1 MYEFGFGLSYS
12 KFDIEILKAETVT
25 EESKV
30 GGAWGSHGVS
40 IDNGTCAGKEVQ
52 ITICVKNTGDC
63 RGKEVVQ
70 VYVQAPQGK
79 LGKPARELKAFAKT
93 KELAPGEKQKMTL
106 HIPVKNLASY
116 DDSGVAG
123 HKSCYVSEAGAY
135 VFHVGNSVRNTKI
148 ADVDGKGAYIV
159 KELCVTEAL
168 QEALAPTEA
177 FERIRP
183 GQSREDG
190 SSLQSP
196 ETKESVFRMLQREKQ
211 IWIHLSRN

>member
-1 MYEFGFGLSYS
+1 
-12 KFDIEILKAETVT
+12 
-25 EESKV
+25 
-30 GGAWGSHGVS
+30 
-40 IDNGTCAGKEVQ
+40 
-52 ITICVKNTGDC
+52 
-63 RGKEVVQ
+63 
-70 VYVQAPQGK
+70 
-79 LGKPARELKAFAKT
+79 
-93 KELAPGEKQKMTL
+93 MTL

-159 KELCVTEAL
+159 KELLCDGSPAGSTRTDRHLSASVRDRAGRMEAISRKGGSVPQRDHPVIYRNGL
-168 QEALAPTEA
+168 R
-177 FERIRP
+177 RIYR
-183 GQSREDG
+183 

>member
-1 MYEFGFGLSYS
+1 M
-12 KFDIEILKAETVT
+12 
-25 EESKV
+25 
-30 GGAWGSHGVS
+30 
-40 IDNGTCAGKEVQ
+40 
-52 ITICVKNTGDC
+52 
-63 RGKEVVQ
+63 
-70 VYVQAPQGK
+70 QAPQGK
-79 LGKPARELKAFAKT
+79 TWKT
-93 KELAPGEKQKMTL
+93 GERIKSICKDKGAGSGRKTGNDTA
-106 HIPVKNLASY
+106 HSGKNLASY
-116 DDSGVAG
+116 DDSGVTG

-190 SSLQSP
+190 SYQQEKEAVPQQTIRLQERIEAHLP
-196 ETKESVFRMLQREKQ
+196 EQLAITGDKGIRFRMLQREKQ